1 MRGKRKE
8 VRKGISQSHTLATP
22 GRGGG
27 RGERDSQGEKDVDG
41 GCGPLQTMCFLTYE
55 FFSDRF
61 FSESP
66 SIKTL

>member
-27 RGERDSQGEKDVDG
+27 RGERDSQGEEDVDPPP
-41 GCGPLQTMCFLTYE
+41 CQSFLH
-55 FFSDRF
+55 R
-61 FSESP
+61 
-66 SIKTL
+66 KCVL